1 MYVLTLFIL
10 IFSFICN
17 SVFGRYLGKFYV
29 ALVAVFCIVFTWLI
43 TLFLVY
49 EVVLCG
55 YYCNIQIFNWLILGI
70 LNLPIELFFDSL
82 TVVMFFVVVT
92 VSSWVH
98 IYSIEYMSEDPHFN
112 RFISYLTLFTI
123 FMLILI
129 TSSNFVQI
137 FIGWEG
143 VGLASYLLINFWYN
157 RAEANRSAI
166 KAVVLNRFGD
176 FSLYLALLLLFFTFR
191 TFNFSSIFVSLNFIY
206 NELPY
211 FLLFGY
217 SFSFLSI
224 ISLLLFVAAAGKS
237 AQLGLHVWLPDAME
251 GPTPVSALIHAA
263 TMVTAGVFLLIR
275 SSFILEY
282 AQNILLLILIFGA
295 LTAFFSSTIGLVQ
308 NDIKKVIAYSTCS
321 QLGYMVFACGASNYV
336 SSLFHLFNH
345 AFFKALLFLGAGAII
360 HSMSD
365 EQDLRK
371 YGSLI
376 KILPF
381 SYIAICIGSLALIGF
396 PFLSGFYSKDLIIEA
411 SYVLFSM
418 VGVFVYWLGTL
429 SVFFTAFYSTRLIYL
444 AFFTKVNANKAVI
457 ENAHES
463 KLFITAALFFLI
475 IFSIFIGYFSFD
487 IFFGVGSD
495 VFSGSIISH
504 INRRSNFLMEFL
516 PIYIKLLPLVFTFSG
531 LCSALCFYF
540 NLKITT
546 NFFFKYNYFYFIY
559 ATLSKKWFFDLLYF
573 NIFIKNFLYYFF
585 HIFFKVI
592 DRGFIEIVGPLGLV
606 RLLSTVSFNISKTQ
620 FGSIFYYFSLIFSFF
635 ILVVIFVFGF
645 FNFSLVFLSFYLLLV
660 LALLLLKKLIS

>member
-1 MYVLTLFIL
+1 MYLLVLSIL

-29 ALVAVFCIVFTWLI
+29 SLVAVFCIILTWLI
-43 TLFLVY
+43 TLFLIY
-49 EVVLCG
+49 EVIICG
-55 YYCNIQIFNWLILGI
+55 YCCNIKIFNWLFLGI

-82 TVVMFFVVVT
+82 TVTMLFVVLT
-92 VSSWVH
+92 VSTWVH
-98 IYSIEYMSEDPHFN
+98 IYSIEYMALDPHFN

-143 VGLASYLLINFWYN
+143 VGLASYLLINFWFN
-157 RAEANRSAI
+157 RIEANRSAI
-166 KAVVLNRFGD
+166 KAVILNRFGD
-176 FSLYLALLLLFFTFR
+176 FSLYLALLLLFFIFK
-191 TFNFSSIFVSLNFIY
+191 TFNFSSIFLSLHFIY
-206 NELPY
+206 NELAY
-211 FLLFGY
+211 FLIFGWT
-217 SFSFLSI
+217 FNI
-224 ISLLLFVAAAGKS
+224 IGIIALLLFIAAAGKS

-282 AQNILLLILIFGA
+282 SQNVLLVILIFGS

-321 QLGYMVFACGASNYV
+321 QLGYMVFACGSSSYV

-371 YGSLI
+371 YGSLV

-381 SYIAICIGSLALIGF
+381 SYIAIFIGSLALIGF
-396 PFLSGFYSKDLIIEA
+396 PFLSGFYSKDLIIESA
-411 SYVLFSM
+411 YALFSNT
-418 VGVFVYWLGTL
+418 GLFAYWLGTF
-429 SVFFTAFYSTRLIYL
+429 SVFFTAFYSVRLIYL
-444 AFFTKVNANKAVI
+444 TFFNKVNANKLII
-457 ENAHES
+457 ENSHES
-463 KLFITAALFFLI
+463 GLFITSALFFLI
-475 IFSIFIGYFSFD
+475 FFSVLIGYVSFD
-487 IFFGVGSD
+487 IFFGIGSD
-495 VFSGSIISH
+495 IFCGSIISH
-504 INRRSNFLMEFL
+504 INHRTNFIMEFL
-516 PIYIKLLPLVFTFSG
+516 PFYIKLFPLVFTFFG
-531 LCSALCFYF
+531 ALSALYFYLHNTIKYFFNYNIFYF
-540 NLKITT
+540 S
-546 NFFFKYNYFYFIY
+546 YV
-559 ATLSKKWFFDLLYF
+559 TLSKKWFFDLIYF
-573 NIFIKNFLYYFF
+573 NIFVKTFLNYFF

-592 DRGFIEIVGPLGLV
+592 DRGFIELIGPLGIIRILNV
-606 RLLSTVSFNISKTQ
+606 LSFNISKTQ
-620 FGSIFYYFSLIFSFF
+620 TGIVFYYFNLFLTFLSISIIHIFGLLNFSNIFLFIYF
-635 ILVVIFVFGF
+635 ILLVILLNKKY
-645 FNFSLVFLSFYLLLV
+645 FN
-660 LALLLLKKLIS
+660 